1 MTDVFILRVH
11 FHLQDMIVISINM
24 RCRGLCSRTVAGN
37 QDMNLWSK
45 SPHFYES
52 RASVQ
57 NEKKNERC
65 VSVYI
70 NTLKTE
76 PVQQNI

>member
-1 MTDVFILRVH
+1 
-11 FHLQDMIVISINM
+11 
-24 RCRGLCSRTVAGN
+24 
-37 QDMNLWSK
+37 MNLWSK
-45 SPHFYES
+45 SPRFCES

-57 NEKKNERC
+57 NEKKYERC
-65 VSVYI
+65 VSVDM